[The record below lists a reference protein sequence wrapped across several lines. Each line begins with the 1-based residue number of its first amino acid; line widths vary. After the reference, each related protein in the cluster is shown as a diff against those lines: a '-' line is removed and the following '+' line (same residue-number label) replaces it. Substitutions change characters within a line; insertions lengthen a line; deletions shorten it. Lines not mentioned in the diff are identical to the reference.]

1 MKLVVSAKNLE
12 HVGYLIKK
20 KIDGIILYIDKLSVN
35 SEFYVDV
42 NIIDNIDFMGK
53 EVFICINKL
62 MHNSDLDHL
71 REVLLFLKNK
81 NVKILFYDMA
91 VYNIS
96 KKLGMI
102 DKLIIYQDHLNL
114 SNLSNNFYYSLG
126 IHGSYI
132 SSDITGEE
140 LLEIKRNSKMSL
152 MFCVYGYLPIFYSR
166 RYLIKNYLE
175 YIGEANGKN
184 YKIISDNGV
193 NYLINEEEFGTTVYS
208 NEVVNLINYL
218 SFLDEIDY
226 LVMNS
231 NMTSENEF
239 NKMVDRFIKRD
250 RMDNCYLGF
259 FETKTIYKVK

>member
-1 MKLVVSAKNLE
+1 MKLLVSAKNLE
-12 HVGYLIKK
+12 HIEYLVKK

-35 SEFYVDV
+35 SEIYFDV
-42 NIIDNIDFMGK
+42 NVIDKIDFKGK
-53 EVFICINKL
+53 EVFICLNKL
-62 MHNSDLDHL
+62 MHNGDLDYL
-71 REVLLFLKNK
+71 REVLLFLKDRD
-81 NVKILFYDMA
+81 VKILFYDMA

-96 KKLGMI
+96 KKLGME

-114 SNLSNNFYYSLG
+114 SNLSNNFYYNLG

-140 LLEIKRNSKMSL
+140 LLEIKRNIKMKL

-175 YIGEANGKN
+175 YIGESNGEK

-193 NYLINEEEFGTTVYS
+193 SYPIIEEEFGTTVYTDK
-208 NEVVNLINYL
+208 VVNLINYL
-218 SFLDEIDY
+218 PLLSEIDY

-231 NMTSENEF
+231 NMILEEEF
-239 NKMVDRFIKRD
+239 NKMVDRFIKREK
-250 RMDNCYLGF
+250 MDDCYLGF